1 MNLKWYSATAKRIA
15 EAKEKYEGSEPSD
28 AVYGD
33 GWLAIE
39 KEFERIYPGQ
49 TEPKHY
55 APLIKFE
62 FGGRDPLDGISVY
75 DGGDCWHFVSF
86 GLSALAEPDIESD
99 EGVSGYGMEFTLRL
113 KKRDFADEELELE
126 NICGIFQQIA
136 AVTFETNELF
146 LPYEYLSS
154 GQTAGVDAGHESGIT
169 GFITVPDVKAQ
180 PITTPFGALEF
191 VEFVGVT
198 KAELDA
204 VQNKQM
210 TVEELYGKLG
220 SDLTDYRRESVI

>member
-1 MNLKWYSATAKRIA
+1 MNAAFQKLCAKLTAAGVPDARFDAAELYRLAT
-15 EAKEKYEGSEPSD
+15 
-28 AVYGD
+28 
-33 GWLAIE
+33 
-39 KEFERIYPGQ
+39 
-49 TEPKHY
+49 
-55 APLIKFE
+55 
-62 FGGRDPLDGISVY
+62 GRDPRLD
-75 DGGDCWHFVSF
+75 DGPSAAETAR
-86 GLSALAEPDIESD
+86 LSALAEPDIESD

-113 KKRDFADEELELE
+113 KKQDFADEELELE

-154 GQTAGVDAGHESGIT
+154 GQTAGVDAEHKSGIT

-191 VEFVGVT
+191 VEFIGVT

-204 VQNKQM
+204 VQNKCL
-210 TVEELYGKLG
+210 TVEELCGKLG

>member
-1 MNLKWYSATAKRIA
+1 MKRDRKTFYIC
-15 EAKEKYEGSEPSD
+15 
-28 AVYGD
+28 
-33 GWLAIE
+33 L
-39 KEFERIYPGQ
+39 
-49 TEPKHY
+49 T
-55 APLIKFE
+55 
-62 FGGRDPLDGISVY
+62 
-75 DGGDCWHFVSF
+75 
-86 GLSALAEPDIESD
+86 GLMAALACVSNYISIATPASRIHIGNAVCVLSGLLLGPLYGFFAAAIGNGLFDII
-99 EGVSGYGMEFTLRL
+99 GGYGMEFTLRL

-154 GQTAGVDAGHESGIT
+154 GQTAGIDAGHESGIT